1 MALRALPGHVQAPEE
16 SAFHNARVSF
26 ETFVRARASGEATGV
41 GILRNDTPLSKQ
53 AGLRA
58 VNSLGAHIRHD
69 PHTFQTMY
77 NSHAYWREEF
87 CTQEPRSSGRAENRV
102 DRPGAWAA
110 CHGCSAH
117 LNRRRSS
124 RYLRDAQGRPAKKF
138 MMASRVPPIAGKP
151 GAIPVNQKGYQGVVQ
166 TIGKQFPDRAWKKT
180 CSSTILPGH
189 LFRQAD
195 EYGLLEAFG
204 AELHPELFDI
214 KQLSLGLPKYAAHT
228 RMKQRIDL

>member
-1 MALRALPGHVQAPEE
+1 
-16 SAFHNARVSF
+16 
-26 ETFVRARASGEATGV
+26 
-41 GILRNDTPLSKQ
+41 
-53 AGLRA
+53 
-58 VNSLGAHIRHD
+58 
-69 PHTFQTMY
+69 
-77 NSHAYWREEF
+77 
-87 CTQEPRSSGRAENRV
+87 
-102 DRPGAWAA
+102 
-110 CHGCSAH
+110 
-117 LNRRRSS
+117 
-124 RYLRDAQGRPAKKF
+124 

-166 TIGKQFPDRAWKKT
+166 TIGKQFPDRAWKET
-180 CSSTILPGH
+180 CSLTILPGH